1 MFLFSPLLHIHS
13 DQILSTY
20 TRIITHNQTKLRL
33 CCHIWMLIMQ
43 LGQSGPRFSN
53 QTKIGHGWL
62 FLINDGK
69 FTVTKEATTA
79 VNVDITDRF

>member
-1 MFLFSPLLHIHS
+1 
-13 DQILSTY
+13 
-20 TRIITHNQTKLRL
+20 
-33 CCHIWMLIMQ
+33 MQ